1 MQASVISTAEIFKT
15 LAEPTRLQIV
25 QALTPA

>member
-1 MQASVISTAEIFKT
+1 MEFSALVLAEIFKT

-25 QALTPA
+25 VALTPE

>member
-1 MQASVISTAEIFKT
+1 MDPLALVLAETFKT

-25 QALTPA
+25 LALTPD